1 MKINEFTPSA
11 KIFEM
16 MDKSGEDKKVK
27 NEGSDFVSMLKDK
40 LDEVNNKSVEA
51 NNLTEAMM
59 KGEDVD
65 AHQVTI
71 AGEEAKLSIEL
82 AVQVRNKIV
91 EAYQEINRMQL

>member
-1 MKINEFTPSA
+1 MRINEFTPNT

-16 MDKSGEDKKVK
+16 MDNLGEEKKVK
-27 NEGSDFVSMLKDK
+27 NEGSDFVSMLKNK
-40 LDEVNNKSVEA
+40 LDEVNDKSVESE
-51 NNLTEAMM
+51 NITQAMM

-71 AGEEAKLSIEL
+71 AGEEAKLSLEL

-91 EAYQEINRMQL
+91 EAYQELNRMQL